1 MSSGTSDIT
10 TGTLARCRFGYD
22 YFNQA
27 MKSLAAELQ
36 NAGVEYKQ
44 VLLET
49 IPPIGISAQEE
60 KE

>member
-1 MSSGTSDIT
+1 
-10 TGTLARCRFGYD
+10 
-22 YFNQA
+22 

-36 NAGVEYKQ
+36 HAGVEYKQ